1 MTAAPAPRS
10 STVSS
15 LDAYRSRA
23 LARRGVIV
31 QQAPAS
37 STVPA
42 PPTPRAL
49 TAAASRP
56 APRTAQASP
65 RATSSSAHASRGS
78 SPGPRSWQA
87 EAWAAYDEVGE
98 ERFLAST
105 LAGRL
110 SQARL
115 YVQHKPA
122 TGPHSSLRDD
132 ETDATDTAA
141 GPAAGLAEAV
151 LAALGAS
158 QQDLG
163 QMLQRLAT
171 NLFVA
176 GEGWLVGVPRHV
188 IDEVSPSSAPAVT
201 APSPDPALTDL
212 VWRVLAV
219 TEVSS
224 VGSDGRTV
232 RLNLGTDGSALVE
245 VSADEVYMVRVWRP
259 HPARYWEADSPTRA
273 CLPILRE
280 LIGLTRHISAQIDS
294 RLAGAGILVVPSSAS
309 AALASDAADQNAYG
323 APDPFVAAL
332 MDSMLRPIENRDD
345 ASAVVPLVVTVPD
358 EAADKMSHL
367 TFSSALDAGARD
379 LRDEAI
385 RRLALAQDAPPE
397 LLLGSGAMNHW
408 GAWLTREDTVT
419 THIEP
424 VLALIC
430 DALTS
435 QYLRPV
441 LLSAGLGEDEVRT
454 LSVGYDVSALVARPN
469 RSEEALNLHRAGAVS
484 DEALREASGFDDSD
498 AKPLDE
504 RALMQALAMVSK
516 RPDLMGTIGIGPLT
530 EEILKA
536 YKGDYSAPSEALRE
550 LALPPT
556 PPAPTDPA
564 EDGPSAPRPDQDG
577 PGRPPSGADAAEPG
591 RVPGSEAPI
600 SSGDARPESSTTA
613 PAGA

>member
-1 MTAAPAPRS
+1 M
-10 STVSS
+10 TVSS

-31 QQAPAS
+31 QQAPA
-37 STVPA
+37 TAA
-42 PPTPRAL
+42 PTLPTHRVL
-49 TAAASRP
+49 TAAAFRP
-56 APRTAQASP
+56 AAARPS
-65 RATSSSAHASRGS
+65 RAASSAAGVSRS
-78 SPGPRSWQA
+78 QTSFGPHSWQA

-122 TGPHSSLRDD
+122 TGPHSALRDD
-132 ETDATDTAA
+132 ETDATDTA
-141 GPAAGLAEAV
+141 PAASASLAEAV

-188 IDEVSPSSAPAVT
+188 IDEASPSPSPAPVVT
-201 APSPDPALTDL
+201 APSPDPSLSDL

-224 VGSDGRTV
+224 VGADGRTV
-232 RLNLGTDGSALVE
+232 RLNLGTDGSAPVE

-309 AALASDAADQNAYG
+309 AALASDAADSSAYG

-441 LLSAGLGEDEVRT
+441 LLSAGLSEEEVRT

-556 PPAPTDPA
+556 PPAPADPA
-564 EDGPSAPRPDQDG
+564 SDPAPRPDQDG

-591 RVPGSEAPI
+591 RVPGSEAPV

>member
-1 MTAAPAPRS
+1 MTASPHAAA
-10 STVSS
+10 VSS
-15 LDAYRSRA
+15 IDAYRSRA

-31 QQAPAS
+31 QQ
-37 STVPA
+37 
-42 PPTPRAL
+42 PPTAPSPSASARPAARTL

-56 APRTAQASP
+56 ARAGSAAPAASASTP
-65 RATSSSAHASRGS
+65 RAGVALGS
-78 SPGPRSWQA
+78 RSWQT

-115 YVQHKPA
+115 YVQHSPLS
-122 TGPHSSLRDD
+122 GPHSSLRDD
-132 ETDATDTAA
+132 PTDVTDTAA
-141 GPAAGLAEAV
+141 GPTARLAEAV

-201 APSPDPALTDL
+201 APSPDPALSDL

-219 TEVSS
+219 TEVSA
-224 VGSDGRTV
+224 VGQDGRRV
-232 RLNLGTDGSALVE
+232 RLNLGTDGSAPVE

-309 AALASDAADQNAYG
+309 AALASDAADSSAYG

-367 TFSSALDAGARD
+367 TFSTALDSGARD

-441 LLSAGLGEDEVRT
+441 LLSAGLSEDEVRT

-536 YKGDYSAPSEALRE
+536 YRGDYSAPSQALRE

-556 PPAPTDPA
+556 APAD
-564 EDGPSAPRPDQDG
+564 APRPDQDG
-577 PGRPPSGADAAEPG
+577 PGRPPGGADAAEPG

-613 PAGA
+613 PTGA

>member
-1 MTAAPAPRS
+1 MTAIDR
-10 STVSS
+10 
-15 LDAYRSRA
+15 YRSRA
-23 LARRGVIV
+23 LARRGTII
-31 QQAPAS
+31 QQPPA
-37 STVPA
+37 T
-42 PPTPRAL
+42 PTPAHHSASL

-56 APRTAQASP
+56 ARRAAAASAAAASP
-65 RATSSSAHASRGS
+65 STSTRQRTPSAL
-78 SPGPRSWQA
+78 SWQA

-105 LAGRL
+105 LSGRL

-115 YVQHKPA
+115 YVQHKP
-122 TGPHSSLRDD
+122 TDGPHSSLRDD
-132 ETDATDTAA
+132 ETDVADTAPTA
-141 GPAAGLAEAV
+141 TAALAEAV

-176 GEGWLVGVPRHV
+176 GEGWLVGVPAHLV
-188 IDEVSPSSAPAVT
+188 PGSDPSDPAAT
-201 APSPDPALTDL
+201 APSPDPALADL

-219 TEVSS
+219 TEVTT
-224 VGSDGRTV
+224 VAAPTPTAAGRV
-232 RLNLGTDGSALVE
+232 RLNLGSDASAPVE
-245 VSADEVYMVRVWRP
+245 VSTDEIYLIRIWRP

-294 RLAGAGILVVPSSAS
+294 RLAGAGLLVVPSSAS
-309 AALASDAADQNAYG
+309 AALASDAADAYSSG
-323 APDPFVAAL
+323 QPDPFVSAL
-332 MDSMLRPIENRDD
+332 MESMLRPIENRDD

-358 EAADKMSHL
+358 EAADKVSHL
-367 TFSSALDAGARD
+367 TFSSALDSGARD

-430 DALTS
+430 EALTS

-441 LLSAGLGEDEVRT
+441 LLSAGLPEDVVRT

-469 RSEEALNLHRAGAVS
+469 RSEEALNLHKSGAIS

-498 AKPLDE
+498 EKPLEE
-504 RALMQALAMVSK
+504 RALMNAIALATKQPALLTS
-516 RPDLMGTIGIGPLT
+516 PGLGPIT
-530 EEILKA
+530 EELLKV
-536 YKGDYSAPSEALRE
+536 YRGDYSAPSPE
-550 LALPPT
+550 LTPAAGAQGGSLPSNGG
-556 PPAPTDPA
+556 A
-564 EDGPSAPRPDQDG
+564 
-577 PGRPPSGADAAEPG
+577 PGRPANDQAPG
-591 RVPGSEAPI
+591 RLPSDQEPVSSENGAH
-600 SSGDARPESSTTA
+600 PESPTT
-613 PAGA
+613 PPVGA

>member
-1 MTAAPAPRS
+1 MTALP

-31 QQAPAS
+31 QQAPRPS
-37 STVPA
+37 
-42 PPTPRAL
+42 AL

-56 APRTAQASP
+56 AAPSRT
-65 RATSSSAHASRGS
+65 SAARSASRS
-78 SPGPRSWQA
+78 APSSRPQTSPGTRSWQA

-132 ETDATDTAA
+132 ETDATDTAPTA
-141 GPAAGLAEAV
+141 SATLAEAV

-201 APSPDPALTDL
+201 APSPDPSLTDL

-232 RLNLGTDGSALVE
+232 RLNLGTDGSAPVE
-245 VSADEVYMVRVWRP
+245 VSAGEVYMVRVWRP

-309 AALASDAADQNAYG
+309 AALASDAADANAYG
-323 APDPFVAAL
+323 APDPFVSAL

-367 TFSSALDAGARD
+367 TFSSALDSGARD

-441 LLSAGLGEDEVRT
+441 LLSAGLSEDEVRT

-504 RALMQALAMVSK
+504 RALMQALAMVTK

-536 YKGDYSAPSEALRE
+536 YEGDYSAPSEALRA
-550 LALPPT
+550 LAVPPT
-556 PPAPTDPA
+556 PPAPDGDSSADSDPA
-564 EDGPSAPRPDQDG
+564 SKPDQDG

>member
-1 MTAAPAPRS
+1 MTASHAPTSTPTA
-10 STVSS
+10 TVSS

-23 LARRGVIV
+23 LARRGAIV

-37 STVPA
+37 PA
-42 PPTPRAL
+42 SGAL

-56 APRTAQASP
+56 TG
-65 RATSSSAHASRGS
+65 ASRASSNQSRQGQ
-78 SPGPRSWQA
+78 SPGTRSWQA

-132 ETDATDTAA
+132 ETDATDTA
-141 GPAAGLAEAV
+141 PSPTAALAEAV

-188 IDEVSPSSAPAVT
+188 IDEVSPSAAPAVT

-232 RLNLGTDGSALVE
+232 RLNLGTDGSAPVE

-309 AALASDAADQNAYG
+309 AALASDAADSSAYG

-367 TFSSALDAGARD
+367 TFSSALDSGARD

-441 LLSAGLGEDEVRT
+441 LLSAGLSEDEVRT

-504 RALMQALAMVSK
+504 RALMQALAMVTK

-556 PPAPTDPA
+556 PPAPA
-564 EDGPSAPRPDQDG
+564 DGPSPVAPRPDQDG

>member
-1 MTAAPAPRS
+1 MTAQPAPRT

-31 QQAPAS
+31 QQ
-37 STVPA
+37 
-42 PPTPRAL
+42 PPAL

-56 APRTAQASP
+56 ATAARSRTAPPAGV
-65 RATSSSAHASRGS
+65 SRGVAALGS
-78 SPGPRSWQA
+78 RSWQA

-132 ETDATDTAA
+132 ETDVTDTAA
-141 GPAAGLAEAV
+141 GPTAQLAEAV

-188 IDEVSPSSAPAVT
+188 IDAAAPSSAPAVT

-232 RLNLGTDGSALVE
+232 RLNLGTDGSAPVE

-323 APDPFVAAL
+323 APDPFVSAL

-367 TFSSALDAGARD
+367 TFSTALDAGARD

-530 EEILKA
+530 QEILKA
-536 YKGDYSAPSEALRE
+536 YKGDYSAPPEALRE

-556 PPAPTDPA
+556 APTLA
-564 EDGPSAPRPDQDG
+564 EDAPKPDQDG

-613 PAGA
+613 PVGA

>member
-1 MTAAPAPRS
+1 MTASPVPS
-10 STVSS
+10 I
-15 LDAYRSRA
+15 DAYRSRA

-31 QQAPAS
+31 QQPPAAS
-37 STVPA
+37 SPTA
-42 PPTPRAL
+42 PPRPAARTL

-56 APRTAQASP
+56 SRAGSSASP
-65 RATSSSAHASRGS
+65 ASPAPAGAARGGATLGS
-78 SPGPRSWQA
+78 RSWQS

-132 ETDATDTAA
+132 PTDVTDTAS
-141 GPAAGLAEAV
+141 GPTARLAEAV

-188 IDEVSPSSAPAVT
+188 IDAAAPSSAPAVT
-201 APSPDPALTDL
+201 APSPDPALSDL

-224 VGSDGRTV
+224 VGRDGRTV
-232 RLNLGTDGSALVE
+232 RLNLGTDGSAPVE
-245 VSADEVYMVRVWRP
+245 VSSDEVYMVRVWRP

-309 AALASDAADQNAYG
+309 AALASDAADSSAYG

-367 TFSSALDAGARD
+367 TFSTALDSGARD

-441 LLSAGLGEDEVRT
+441 LLSAGLSEDEVRT

-530 EEILKA
+530 QEILKA
-536 YKGDYSAPSEALRE
+536 YEGDYSAPSPTLRE

-556 PPAPTDPA
+556 APADAPA
-564 EDGPSAPRPDQDG
+564 PDQDG

-613 PAGA
+613 PTRA

>member
-1 MTAAPAPRS
+1 MTTSHAID
-10 STVSS
+10 
-15 LDAYRSRA
+15 LYRHRA
-23 LARRGVIV
+23 LARRGTII
-31 QQAPAS
+31 QAPPPAHPAS
-37 STVPA
+37 S
-42 PPTPRAL
+42 L

-56 APRTAQASP
+56 PHRAPASSASSASSASP
-65 RATSSSAHASRGS
+65 AARQRTPSALT
-78 SPGPRSWQA
+78 WQA

-105 LAGRL
+105 LSGRL

-122 TGPHSSLRDD
+122 DGPHSSLRDD
-132 ETDATDTAA
+132 ETDVTDTAPTA
-141 GPAAGLAEAV
+141 TAALAEAV

-176 GEGWLVGVPRHV
+176 GEGWLVGVPAHLV
-188 IDEVSPSSAPAVT
+188 PGIDPTADATLT
-201 APSPDPALTDL
+201 APSPDPALSDL

-219 TEVSS
+219 TEVQTVAAPSPTAA
-224 VGSDGRTV
+224 GRV
-232 RLNLGTDGSALVE
+232 RLNLGSDASAPVE
-245 VSADEVYMVRVWRP
+245 VSTDEIYMIRIWRP

-294 RLAGAGILVVPSSAS
+294 RLAGAGLLVVPSSAS
-309 AALASDAADQNAYG
+309 AALASDAADAYSQG
-323 APDPFVAAL
+323 QPDPFVSAL
-332 MDSMLRPIENRDD
+332 MESMLRPIENRDD

-358 EAADKMSHL
+358 EAADKVSHL
-367 TFSSALDAGARD
+367 TFSSALDSGAKE

-430 DALTS
+430 EALTS

-441 LLSAGLGEDEVRT
+441 LLSAGLSEDVVRT
-454 LSVGYDVSALVARPN
+454 LAVGYDVSALVARPN
-469 RSEEALNLHRAGAVS
+469 RSEEALNLHKSGAIS

-498 AKPLDE
+498 EKPLEE
-504 RALMQALAMVSK
+504 RALMNAIALATKQPALLTS
-516 RPDLMGTIGIGPLT
+516 PGLGPIT
-530 EEILKA
+530 EELLKV
-536 YKGDYSAPSEALRE
+536 YRGDYSAP
-550 LALPPT
+550 
-556 PPAPTDPA
+556 DPA
-564 EDGPSAPRPDQDG
+564 LQPAAGAQGGSLPADPSSPSNGGA
-577 PGRPPSGADAAEPG
+577 PGRPADDPAPG
-591 RVPGSEAPI
+591 RLPSDQEPVSSENGAH
-600 SSGDARPESSTTA
+600 PESPTT
-613 PAGA
+613 PPTGA

>member
-1 MTAAPAPRS
+1 MTVQPATATATATAP
-10 STVSS
+10 VSS

-31 QQAPAS
+31 QQAPA
-37 STVPA
+37 A
-42 PPTPRAL
+42 GAL

-56 APRTAQASP
+56 AAAV
-65 RATSSSAHASRGS
+65 RATPPAGASRGPAS
-78 SPGPRSWQA
+78 LGSRSWQA

-132 ETDATDTAA
+132 PTDATDTAA
-141 GPAAGLAEAV
+141 GPTAQLAEAV

-188 IDEVSPSSAPAVT
+188 IDAAAPSSAPAVT

-232 RLNLGTDGSALVE
+232 RLNLGTDGSAPAE

-309 AALASDAADQNAYG
+309 AALSADAADQNAYG

-367 TFSSALDAGARD
+367 TFSSALDSGARD

-441 LLSAGLGEDEVRT
+441 LLSAGLSEDEVRT

-530 EEILKA
+530 QEILKA
-536 YKGDYSAPSEALRE
+536 YNGDYSAPSEALRE
-550 LALPPT
+550 LSLPPT
-556 PPAPTDPA
+556 PPTSAASP
-564 EDGPSAPRPDQDG
+564 EDGPSAPKPDQDG

-591 RVPGSEAPI
+591 RVPGSEAPV

-613 PAGA
+613 PTGA

>member
-1 MTAAPAPRS
+1 VNLSTAIDR
-10 STVSS
+10 
-15 LDAYRSRA
+15 YRYRA
-23 LARRGVIV
+23 LARRGTII
-31 QQAPAS
+31 QQ
-37 STVPA
+37 
-42 PPTPRAL
+42 PPTAAIAPTAAAIAPTATATATATAAFPSI

-56 APRTAQASP
+56 PRRAASAQAP
-65 RATSSSAHASRGS
+65 SRQRT
-78 SPGPRSWQA
+78 PAALSWQA

-105 LAGRL
+105 LSGRL

-122 TGPHSSLRDD
+122 AGPHSSLRDD
-132 ETDATDTAA
+132 ETDVADTAA
-141 GPAAGLAEAV
+141 TAVSSLAEAV

-176 GEGWLVGVPRHV
+176 GEGWLVGVPAHLV
-188 IDEVSPSSAPAVT
+188 PGIDSSDPTAT
-201 APSPDPALTDL
+201 APSPDPSLSDL

-219 TEVSS
+219 TEV
-224 VGSDGRTV
+224 RTV
-232 RLNLGTDGSALVE
+232 EPPTQTAAGRVRLALGTDAATPVE
-245 VSADEVYMVRVWRP
+245 VSTDEIYMIRVWRP

-294 RLAGAGILVVPSSAS
+294 RLAGAGLLVVPSSAS
-309 AALASDAADQNAYG
+309 AALASDAADAYSSG
-323 APDPFVAAL
+323 QPDPFVSAL
-332 MDSMLRPIENRDD
+332 MESMLRPIENRDD

-358 EAADKMSHL
+358 EAADKVSHL
-367 TFSSALDAGARD
+367 TFSSALDSGARD

-430 DALTS
+430 EALTS

-441 LLSAGLGEDEVRT
+441 LLSAGLSEDVVRT

-469 RSEEALNLHRAGAVS
+469 RSEEALNLHKSGAIS

-498 AKPLDE
+498 EKPLEE
-504 RALMQALAMVSK
+504 RALMNAIALATKQPALLTS
-516 RPDLMGTIGIGPLT
+516 PGLGPIT
-530 EEILKA
+530 EELLKV
-536 YKGDYSAPSEALRE
+536 YRGDYSAPPASL
-550 LALPPT
+550 T
-556 PPAPTDPA
+556 PAAGAQGGSLPAPGT
-564 EDGPSAPRPDQDG
+564 PSSSGGA
-577 PGRPPSGADAAEPG
+577 PGRPSNDQAPG
-591 RVPGSEAPI
+591 RLPSDQEPVSSENGAH
-600 SSGDARPESSTTA
+600 PESPTT
-613 PAGA
+613 PPTGA

>member
-1 MTAAPAPRS
+1 MTAPHPTPIDR
-10 STVSS
+10 
-15 LDAYRSRA
+15 YRRRA
-23 LARRGVIV
+23 LARRGTIV
-31 QQAPAS
+31 Q
-37 STVPA
+37 A
-42 PPTPRAL
+42 PPTPSL

-56 APRTAQASP
+56 ARRAPSP
-65 RATSSSAHASRGS
+65 SDSRATPVRAASSRANSASTS
-78 SPGPRSWQA
+78 TSWQA

-115 YVQHKPA
+115 YVQHQPLPSPGSPA
-122 TGPHSSLRDD
+122 APHSSLRDD
-132 ETDATDTAA
+132 PTDAADTA
-141 GPAAGLAEAV
+141 PAAVAALAEAV

-176 GEGWLVGVPRHV
+176 GEGWLVGVPADLV
-188 IDEVSPSSAPAVT
+188 PDADPATT
-201 APSPDPALTDL
+201 APSPDPTLSDL

-219 TEVSS
+219 TEVVTVEAPTPTSA
-224 VGSDGRTV
+224 GRV
-232 RLNLGTDGSALVE
+232 RLNLGSGSASTPSPVE
-245 VSADEVYMVRVWRP
+245 VSTDDVYMIRIWRP

-294 RLAGAGILVVPSSAS
+294 RLAGAGLLVVPSSAS
-309 AALASDAADQNAYG
+309 AALAADAADAYSSDQ
-323 APDPFVAAL
+323 PDPFVAAL
-332 MDSMLRPIENRDD
+332 MESMLRPIEDRDD

-358 EAADKMSHL
+358 EAADKVNHL
-367 TFSSALDAGARD
+367 TFSSALDSGARD

-424 VLALIC
+424 VLALVC
-430 DALTS
+430 EALTS

-441 LLSAGLGEDEVRT
+441 LLSAGLSPDTART

-469 RSEEALNLHRAGAVS
+469 RSEEALNLHKSGAIS

-498 AKPLDE
+498 EKPLEE
-504 RALMQALAMVSK
+504 RALMNAIALATKQPALLTS
-516 RPDLMGTIGIGPLT
+516 PGLGPIT
-530 EEILKA
+530 EEVLKV
-536 YKGDYSAPSEALRE
+536 YRGDYSAPDPSLQPA
-550 LALPPT
+550 APAQGGSLPAAPS
-556 PPAPTDPA
+556 PAS
-564 EDGPSAPRPDQDG
+564 PSSNGGA
-577 PGRPPSGADAAEPG
+577 PGRPANDSAPG
-591 RVPGSEAPI
+591 RTPGAEQPVSSENGAH
-600 SSGDARPESSTTA
+600 PESPTT
-613 PAGA
+613 PPVGA

>member
-1 MTAAPAPRS
+1 MTAIDR
-10 STVSS
+10 
-15 LDAYRSRA
+15 YRSRA
-23 LARRGVIV
+23 LARRGVII
-31 QQAPAS
+31 QAP
-37 STVPA
+37 PA
-42 PPTPRAL
+42 PPVPPQAL

-56 APRTAQASP
+56 AR
-65 RATSSSAHASRGS
+65 RATVAARSTDTSPTSTLQRTPSAL
-78 SPGPRSWQA
+78 SWQM

-105 LAGRL
+105 LSGRL

-122 TGPHSSLRDD
+122 DGPHSSLRDD
-132 ETDATDTAA
+132 ETDVTDTA
-141 GPAAGLAEAV
+141 PAAISTLAEAV

-176 GEGWLVGVPRHV
+176 GEGWLVGVPANLV
-188 IDEVSPSSAPAVT
+188 PGIDYTDPAQT
-201 APSPDPALTDL
+201 APSPDPALSDL

-219 TEVSS
+219 TEVTTVAAPAPTAS
-224 VGSDGRTV
+224 GRV
-232 RLNLGTDGSALVE
+232 RLNLGSDASAPVE
-245 VSADEVYMVRVWRP
+245 VSTDEVYMIRIWRP

-294 RLAGAGILVVPSSAS
+294 RLAGAGLLVVPSSAS
-309 AALASDAADQNAYG
+309 AALASDAADAYSSG
-323 APDPFVAAL
+323 QPDPFVSAL
-332 MDSMLRPIENRDD
+332 MESMLRPIENRDD

-358 EAADKMSHL
+358 EAADKVSHL
-367 TFSSALDAGARD
+367 TFSSALDSGARD

-430 DALTS
+430 EALTS

-441 LLSAGLGEDEVRT
+441 LLSAGLSEDVVRT

-469 RSEEALNLHRAGAVS
+469 RSEEALNLHKSGAIS

-498 AKPLDE
+498 EKPLEE
-504 RALMQALAMVSK
+504 RALMNAIALATKQPALLTS
-516 RPDLMGTIGIGPLT
+516 PGLGPIT
-530 EEILKA
+530 EELLKV
-536 YKGDYSAPSEALRE
+536 YRGDYSAPDPSLSPA
-550 LALPPT
+550 AGAQGGSLP
-556 PPAPTDPA
+556 ADPA
-564 EDGPSAPRPDQDG
+564 APSNG
-577 PGRPPSGADAAEPG
+577 GSPGRPANDQAPG
-591 RVPGSEAPI
+591 RLPSDQEPVSSENGAH
-600 SSGDARPESSTTA
+600 PESPTT
-613 PAGA
+613 PPVGA

>member
-1 MTAAPAPRS
+1 MTAIDR
-10 STVSS
+10 
-15 LDAYRSRA
+15 YRSRA
-23 LARRGVIV
+23 LQRRGIVI
-31 QQAPAS
+31 QAP
-37 STVPA
+37 PA
-42 PPTPRAL
+42 APSPATAL

-56 APRTAQASP
+56 ARSASAASQQASRTP
-65 RATSSSAHASRGS
+65 AA
-78 SPGPRSWQA
+78 RSWQA

-105 LAGRL
+105 LSGRL

-115 YVQHKPA
+115 YVQHKPGPTSGA
-122 TGPHSSLRDD
+122 PHSSLRDD
-132 ETDATDTAA
+132 PTDATDTAPTA
-141 GPAAGLAEAV
+141 TAALAEAV

-176 GEGWLVGVPRHV
+176 GEGWLVGVPAHLV
-188 IDEVSPSSAPAVT
+188 PSVDPADPAAT
-201 APSPDPALTDL
+201 APSPDPALSDL

-219 TEVSS
+219 TEVQT
-224 VGSDGRTV
+224 VAAPTPTAPGRV
-232 RLNLGTDGSALVE
+232 RLNLGSDASAPVE
-245 VSADEVYMVRVWRP
+245 VSTDEVYMIRIWRP

-294 RLAGAGILVVPSSAS
+294 RLAGAGLLVVPSSAS
-309 AALASDAADQNAYG
+309 AALASDAADAYSNG
-323 APDPFVAAL
+323 QPDPFVSAL
-332 MDSMLRPIENRDD
+332 MESMLRPIENRDD

-358 EAADKMSHL
+358 EAADKVSHL
-367 TFSSALDAGARD
+367 TFSSALDSGARD

-430 DALTS
+430 EALTS

-441 LLSAGLGEDEVRT
+441 LLSAGLPEDTVRT

-469 RSEEALNLHRAGAVS
+469 RSEEALNLHKSGAIS

-498 AKPLDE
+498 EKPLEE
-504 RALMQALAMVSK
+504 RALMNAIALATKQPALLTS
-516 RPDLMGTIGIGPLT
+516 PGLGPIT
-530 EEILKA
+530 EELLKV
-536 YKGDYSAPSEALRE
+536 YRGDYSAPDPSLQPA
-550 LALPPT
+550 APAQGGSLP
-556 PPAPTDPA
+556 ADPA
-564 EDGPSAPRPDQDG
+564 TPSNGGA
-577 PGRPPSGADAAEPG
+577 PGRPANDQAPG
-591 RVPGSEAPI
+591 RLPSDQEPVSSENGAH
-600 SSGDARPESSTTA
+600 PESPTT
-613 PAGA
+613 PPTGA